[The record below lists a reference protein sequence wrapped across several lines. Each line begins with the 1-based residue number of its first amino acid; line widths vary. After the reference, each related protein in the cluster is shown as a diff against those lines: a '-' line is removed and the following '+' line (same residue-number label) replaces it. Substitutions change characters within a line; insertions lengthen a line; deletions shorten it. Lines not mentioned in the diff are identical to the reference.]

1 MIVHRYDWLGAGL
14 RLGLPDP
21 DWAAR
26 IDDLLGLSS
35 ERVPAGGEEGEITL
49 LSGATLRSYADEVRF
64 ANSADLLVWLTLTAG
79 DVLAEKKGAF
89 LLHAA
94 CFVIEGKALLVFG
107 APFAGK
113 STLAQMALERGV
125 PLLGDDVIHL
135 EPETGLAQ
143 AVPRPLKRRVSPE
156 VVAAADDRLVLVPGA
171 PLHGVLD
178 GRACL
183 LVPRSAPGILDTT
196 QKLAVRGSIFLRRH
210 AGPGIRPFRPERF
223 EAMFALLDWARDW
236 STPPLACAHRAARQL
251 LALPYLGISVGEG
264 EQQAGLDAVLGALR

>member
-21 DWAAR
+21 AFAAR
-26 IDDLLGLSS
+26 IDDLLGLRS
-35 ERVPAGGEEGEITL
+35 EVVPEGAEEAEIAL
-49 LSGATLRSYADEVRF
+49 LSDETLRSYADEVRF
-64 ANSADLLVWLTLTAG
+64 ANSADMLVWLTLTVG

-94 CFVIEGKALLVFG
+94 CFVLDGEALLVFG
-107 APFAGK
+107 GPFAGK
-113 STLAQMALERGV
+113 STLAELALDRGV

-143 AVPRPLKRRVSPE
+143 AVPRPLKRRVGPQD
-156 VVAAADDRLVLVPGA
+156 VAAADPRLVLAPGA
-171 PLHGVLD
+171 PLHGMLD

-183 LVPRSAPGILDTT
+183 LVPRSVPGIVDTAS
-196 QKLAVRGSIFLRRH
+196 KLRVRGSIFLRRH
-210 AGPGIRPFRPERF
+210 AGPGIRHFRPERF
-223 EAMFALLDWARDW
+223 EAMVALLDWARDW
-236 STPPLACAHRAARQL
+236 STPPLACAHRAIRQL

-264 EQQAGLDAVLGALR
+264 EQRAGLDAVLDALR